1 MTEKSLEKDRLPVTE
16 AEKLL
21 ELLTLEL
28 EIDERGTRRYRLNGV
43 LHRQLGPAVIFAN
56 GTEIWY
62 QRGERHRLG
71 GPAVTMNTGEQYW
84 YLSDCILLEH
94 EYWRILE

>member
-1 MTEKSLEKDRLPVTE
+1 MTE

-28 EIDERGTRRYRLNGV
+28 EIDEQGTRRYRLNGL
-43 LHRQLGPAVIFAN
+43 LHRQWGPAVILEN

-84 YLSDCILLEH
+84 FLSGCILLER
-94 EYWRILE
+94 EYWRRLE